1 MGEKIKKYKELLDEM
16 LLSLMKPARVIE
28 NGDIDLRIEL
38 TMRELRQMIERLRR
52 LKDGESLRYEPI
64 KQEEPKI

>member
-16 LLSLMKPARVIE
+16 QPLMETARVIE
-28 NGDIDLRIEL
+28 NGDIDLRIDL
-38 TMRELRQMIERLRR
+38 TMRELRQMVERLRR
-52 LKDGESLRYEPI
+52 LKDGDGLTYEPV

>member
-16 LLSLMKPARVIE
+16 QLLMETARVIE
-28 NGDIDLRIEL
+28 NGDIDLRIDL
-38 TMRELRQMIERLRR
+38 TMRDLRQMIERLRR
-52 LKDGESLRYEPI
+52 LKDGESLTYEPI

>member
-1 MGEKIKKYKELLDEM
+1 MGEKIDKYVALLEEYQRTLEAAKK
-16 LLSLMKPARVIE
+16 IE
-28 NGDIDLRIEL
+28 DADIDVQIAQ

-52 LKDGESLRYEPI
+52 LKDGENLTYEPI

>member
-1 MGEKIKKYKELLDEM
+1 MGEKIKKYKELLDEV
-16 LLSLMKPARVIE
+16 LLSLMKTARVIE
-28 NGDIDLRIEL
+28 NGDIDLRIDL

-52 LKDGESLRYEPI
+52 LKDGESLTYEPI

>member
-1 MGEKIKKYKELLDEM
+1 MGKKTKKYKELLEELQKTIEDE
-16 LLSLMKPARVIE
+16 KNNQEDGI
-28 NGDIDLRIEL
+28 DIRIGR

-52 LKDGESLRYEPI
+52 LKDNELVYEPV

>member
-16 LLSLMKPARVIE
+16 QSLMESARVIE
-28 NGDIDLRIEL
+28 NGDIDLRIDL

>member
-1 MGEKIKKYKELLDEM
+1 MDEKIKKYVALLEEYQRTLEDA
-16 LLSLMKPARVIE
+16 KKIE
-28 NGDIDLRIEL
+28 EAGIDVQIAQ

-52 LKDGESLRYEPI
+52 LKDGESLIYEPV

>member
-1 MGEKIKKYKELLDEM
+1 MQQ
-16 LLSLMKPARVIE
+16 LMETARVIE
-28 NGDIDLRIEL
+28 NGDIDLRIDL

-52 LKDGESLRYEPI
+52 LKDGENLTYEPI

>member
-1 MGEKIKKYKELLDEM
+1 MGEKIDKYVALLDEM
-16 LLSLMKPARVIE
+16 QQLMETARVIE
-28 NGDIDLRIEL
+28 NGDIDLRIDL

-52 LKDGESLRYEPI
+52 LKDGENLTYEPI

>member
-1 MGEKIKKYKELLDEM
+1 MDDKTKKYLELLEELQATLETAKKNED
-16 LLSLMKPARVIE
+16 A
-28 NGDIDLRIEL
+28 DLYVLIAQ

-52 LKDGESLRYEPI
+52 LKDGENLTYEPI

>member
-1 MGEKIKKYKELLDEM
+1 MDEKIKKYLELLEE
-16 LLSLMKPARVIE
+16 LQATLENAKKIE
-28 NGDIDLRIEL
+28 EGDIDVQIGQ

-52 LKDGESLRYEPI
+52 LKDGDDLTYEPV